1 MKMHDAFPGNYLK
14 ADQIQ
19 KPTEVIIDR
28 VEMADFDDG
37 SKPVVYFRGKQL
49 GAVLNKTRWGQI
61 QDAVMAED
69 TNDWIGRR
77 IIIKRGQAMFQGKLV
92 GSIAFEAVPGASEE
106 MAPDDIPF

>member
-37 SKPVVYFRGKQL
+37 SKPVVYFRGSS
-49 GAVLNKTRWGQI
+49 W
-61 QDAVMAED
+61 
-69 TNDWIGRR
+69 
-77 IIIKRGQAMFQGKLV
+77 
-92 GSIAFEAVPGASEE
+92 VPS
-106 MAPDDIPF
+106 

>member
-1 MKMHDAFPGNYLK
+1 VKMHDAFPGNYLK

-49 GAVLNKTRWGQI
+49 GAVLNKTRWAAI
-61 QDAVMAED
+61 ESILMAQDTD
-69 TNDWIGRR
+69 DWVGRR
-77 IIIKRGQAMFQGKLV
+77 IIIKRGQTMFQGKSV
-92 GSIAFEAVPGASEE
+92 GTIAFEAVPGASEE